1 MKLSYFSYDFWE
13 CCCEAMK
20 PGVCMGRFLWAGLLC
35 VPVGGGTTTPLIP
48 VPTPNFARNSPTTTS
63 NIEFR
68 SLELQ
73 RFQPLLKLLPIELR
87 ASFRRQRRATTHRHR
102 SQAHWSRSQATLQPH
117 KPHIQPGPT
126 TPLIPVPTPNFAR
139 NSPTTTSN
147 IEFRSLELQRFQ
159 PLLKLLPIELRAS
172 FRRQRRATTH
182 RHRSGAHLHAAVRP
196 RKREKILPARAKH
209 PKISTFSPAG
219 RILSRSDL

>member
-1 MKLSYFSYDFWE
+1 MTFRSVAVWRRWCSGCRRARPPARLGGLTSFGAAPRSPPVPSGPSGALHTSDAVSLCVAE
-13 CCCEAMK
+13 RVVSK
-20 PGVCMGRFLWAGLLC
+20 PGQAPPPPTSTAARPAF
-35 VPVGGGTTTPLIP
+35 TPQASRQALAPLTP
-48 VPTPNFARNSPTTTS
+48 VPTPNFACNSPTTTS

-73 RFQPLLKLLPIELR
+73 RFQ
-87 ASFRRQRRATTHRHR
+87 S
-102 SQAHWSRSQATLQPH
+102 
-117 KPHIQPGPT
+117 
-126 TPLIPVPTPNFAR
+126 
-139 NSPTTTSN
+139 
-147 IEFRSLELQRFQ
+147 
-159 PLLKLLPIELRAS
+159 LLKLLPIELRAS

>member
-1 MKLSYFSYDFWE
+1 MTFWHVAVWRRW
-13 CCCEAMK
+13 CS
-20 PGVCMGRFLWAGLLC
+20 GRRRAWMWVWLLR
-35 VPVGGGTTTPLIP
+35 VPVGGGPTTPLIP
-48 VPTPNFARNSPTTTS
+48 VPTPNFACNSPTTTS
-63 NIEFR
+63 NLEFR

-73 RFQPLLKLLPIELR
+73 RFQPLLKLLPIELH
-87 ASFRRQRRATTHRHR
+87 ASFWRQRRATTHGT
-102 SQAHWSRSQATLQPH
+102 ATSPH
-117 KPHIQPGPT
+117 HHPPAPQPGPT

-196 RKREKILPARAKH
+196 RKREKTLPARAKH